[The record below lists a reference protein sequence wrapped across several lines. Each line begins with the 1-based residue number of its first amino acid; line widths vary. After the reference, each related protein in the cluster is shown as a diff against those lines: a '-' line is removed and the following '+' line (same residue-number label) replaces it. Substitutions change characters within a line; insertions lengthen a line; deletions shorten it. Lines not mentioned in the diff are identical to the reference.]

1 MNVDSL
7 RNDWQY
13 RATRFRGTNEI
24 SVYFDFRNC
33 WPCRNLDFCQAASF
47 FIFFKNRIFSYLR
60 DSGFV
65 CISYDFLLV
74 YIFSL
79 FFRFSQC
86 CLAFQGWITHRQH
99 IILMCEPCR
108 RQLFSVILW
117 IKPHMHRVTQHPAAT
132 KGSENWRLYPFPN
145 PHSTRLET
153 AFTSEVF
160 LSWD

>member
-1 MNVDSL
+1 MTGNTERLGFEGQMKWAYILILGIADPVGIWISAKQLLSL
-7 RNDWQY
+7 
-13 RATRFRGTNEI
+13 
-24 SVYFDFRNC
+24 
-33 WPCRNLDFCQAASF
+33 F
-47 FIFFKNRIFSYLR
+47 FLKNRIFSYLR
-60 DSGFV
+60 DSSFV

-86 CLAFQGWITHRQH
+86 CLAFQGWITHWQH
-99 IILMCEPCR
+99 IILMCEPCW

-117 IKPHMHRVTQHPAAT
+117 IKPHMHRVTQDPAAT
-132 KGSENWRLYPFPN
+132 KGSENWRPYPFPN

-153 AFTSEVF
+153 ATFTSEVF